1 MSSETKKKKQILTI
15 EAIKASAEIPKSFKA
30 LLELCPT
37 QEIRPLPLTQWTKKV
52 IESGKKLNLDV
63 DLIIGCVKSYANKG
77 NWSKQQ
83 ISTILIENGIRR
95 NAGYGE
101 DADGDEESTAP
112 VLYLPEDFIDESREM
127 IESLSSMDYSD
138 ILEAKYSPEKIA
150 KSSENTLRQLVSRMN
165 EGDLE
170 TSVRWIDTLIALFER
185 MRILMKSRQESE
197 MKFGV

>member
-1 MSSETKKKKQILTI
+1 MSETKKKKQILTI
-15 EAIKASAEIPKSFKA
+15 EAIKASAEIPKEFKTA
-30 LLELCPT
+30 LESYPT
-37 QEIRPLPLTQWTKKV
+37 QEIRPLALAQWGKKV
-52 IESGKKLNLDV
+52 INTGKKLNLDV
-63 DLIIGCVKSYANKG
+63 DLIIGCVKSYAKKG
-77 NWSKQQ
+77 NWSESQ
-83 ISTILIENGIRR
+83 ISRILTENGVKR
-95 NAGYGE
+95 NNDRPDSYQ
-101 DADGDEESTAP
+101 DGDNCTTQI
-112 VLYLPEDFIDESREM
+112 YLPEDFIDESREM